1 MAEAEE
7 SERRGKL
14 EFGHAVPIL
23 RVSDFDRSI
32 QYYLD
37 RLGFKED
44 WRFGRFGSVS
54 RDDTSLMLSEG
65 SQGCSGTWLWVAV
78 RDADALYRE
87 LLERGADVRHPPT
100 NYPWGSREVH
110 VFDADQHVLRFG
122 SEAPEDGPLGP
133 WLDEAGAL
141 WMPESGGTWR
151 RMDRSE
157 ADQAILAEYQHRPID

>member
-7 SERRGKL
+7 RIQLRGDL

-23 RVSDFDRSI
+23 RVSDFERSI

-54 RDDTSLMLSEG
+54 RGNTSLMLSEG
-65 SQGCSGTWLWVAV
+65 SQGCSSTWLWVGV
-78 RDADALYRE
+78 GDADMLYQE
-87 LLERGADVRHPPT
+87 LLEREAHVRQPPT

-110 VFDADQHVLRFG
+110 VFDPDRHVLRFG
-122 SEAPEDGPLGP
+122 SEAPEDAPLGP
-133 WLDEAGAL
+133 WLDEAGVL
-141 WMPESGGTWR
+141 WMPEPDGSWERLEQGN
-151 RMDRSE
+151 D
-157 ADQAILAEYQHRPID
+157 DQVI